1 MDGIMTNDKIANTEA
16 ANDPQ
21 APVVEDR
28 KQAEKAKKPPED
40 AKPESLSIDDV
51 DDFGGDPY
59 NHTGSF
65 YAPKFDE

>member
-1 MDGIMTNDKIANTEA
+1 MTNDKIANTEA

-21 APVVEDR
+21 APVVDDQEKTD
-28 KQAEKAKKPPED
+28 KAKKTED
-40 AKPESLSIDDV
+40 EKLESLSIDNV

>member
-1 MDGIMTNDKIANTEA
+1 MTNDKIANTEA

-21 APVVEDR
+21 APVVDDL
-28 KQAEKAKKPPED
+28 EKTDKASNKPED
-40 AKPESLSIDDV
+40 ENLESLSIDENDDV
-51 DDFGGDPY
+51 GGDPY